1 MISRRNFVARAAQG
15 LGLSMVLP
23 SLQACHK
30 PSVIPGQI
38 MGPNAAL
45 GHRLRTMDFGAPA
58 DSVRTDIVV
67 VGGGVAGLSAARY
80 LKKHTDNFML
90 LELEENTGG
99 NAMGGSNKVSAFP
112 WGAHYLPLPGTND
125 PELTEFLTEAEVIT
139 DIANGLPVF
148 NEYYL
153 CHDPKERLY
162 IQHHWQE
169 GIVPHEGVPQKDREE
184 IERFLAMMHGYKELK
199 GDDGR
204 EAFAIPVTFSS
215 TDEKILALDAI
226 TAEQYLADNN
236 FTSPY
241 LRWYVNYC
249 CADDYGTSVAQTSAW
264 AMVHYFASRKGKALN
279 AASDSVLTWP
289 EGNYWLIKQLRKN
302 LQTNIQA
309 QSLAYNVSLKGN
321 GVEVLYF
328 DAARN
333 ISRKIEADAV
343 IMATPQFI
351 NQRLLAGMQ
360 RNLDYRMFEYAPWMV
375 ANITT
380 NLPLNERRG
389 EQLCWDNGSFG
400 SDGLGYVNASHQQVN
415 LYQPEKVITYY
426 KPLLG
431 SDPRAA
437 RQQAYS
443 NTFDDWKAA
452 ILAELQKPHPGMEK
466 NIQEMN
472 VWLWGHGM
480 IKPSPGFIWS
490 SNRKNAAAPLNDRI
504 HFAHADL
511 SGISIF
517 EEAFYNGHQS
527 ARAVLN
533 HDA

>member
-1 MISRRNFVARAAQG
+1 
-15 LGLSMVLP
+15 
-23 SLQACHK
+23 
-30 PSVIPGQI
+30 
-38 MGPNAAL
+38 
-45 GHRLRTMDFGAPA
+45 
-58 DSVRTDIVV
+58 
-67 VGGGVAGLSAARY
+67 
-80 LKKHTDNFML
+80 
-90 LELEENTGG
+90 
-99 NAMGGSNKVSAFP
+99 AFP

-125 PELTEFLTEAEVIT
+125 AELTAFLTEAGVIT
-139 DIANGLPVF
+139 GVTNGLPVF

-162 IQHHWQE
+162 IHHHWQE
-169 GIVPHEGVPQKDREE
+169 GIIPHEGVPPKDREE

-199 GDDGR
+199 GSDGR
-204 EAFAIPVTFSS
+204 EAFAIPVSFSS
-215 TDEKILALDAI
+215 ADEKILALDAI
-226 TAEQYLADNN
+226 TAEQFLADNN
-236 FTSPY
+236 FTSTY

-302 LQTNIQA
+302 LQTNIQP
-309 QSLAYNVSLKGN
+309 QSLAYSVNLKGN

-328 DAARN
+328 DATRN
-333 ISRKIEADAV
+333 MSKKIEANAV

-351 NQRLLAGMQ
+351 NQRLLAGTQ
-360 RNLDYRMFEYAPWMV
+360 RNLDYQTFEYAPWMV

-380 NLPLNERRG
+380 DLPLNERRG
-389 EQLCWDNGSFG
+389 EQLCWDNVIYGSEA
-400 SDGLGYVNASHQQVN
+400 LGYVNALHQQVGI
-415 LYQPEKVITYY
+415 YQHEKVITYY

-437 RQQAYS
+437 RQQAYTH
-443 NTFDDWKAA
+443 TFDDWKAA
-452 ILAELQKPHPGMEK
+452 ILADLQKPHPGMEK

-490 SNRKNAAAPLNDRI
+490 ANRKNAATPLNDRI

-527 ARAVLN
+527 ARAVLK